1 MKEADV
7 ETLVKYRIEQARTA
21 LADARC
27 LLDGAGSPQSI
38 INRSYYAM
46 FYAVLALLQRTGKVP
61 SKHTGVVGL
70 FDSEFI
76 REGILPREL
85 SRDLHRAFD
94 ARQAADYRFTD
105 PLEPAEAREA
115 WEKASRFVEAIAAH
129 LRQPS
134 AKA

>member
-1 MKEADV
+1 MREADI
-7 ETLVKYRIEQARTA
+7 ETLVKYRLEQARTTV
-21 LADARC
+21 ADAKC
-27 LLDGAGSPQSI
+27 LLDGSGSPQSI

-61 SKHTGVVGL
+61 SKHTGVIGL

-76 REGILPREL
+76 RKGSLPRDL

-94 ARQAADYRFTD
+94 ARQAADYRFAD

-115 WEKASRFVEAIAAH
+115 WEKASRFVEAITAH
-129 LRQPS
+129 LTTSKQG
-134 AKA
+134 